1 MAHKIPIDGILDL
14 HVFSPR
20 DVESVVK
27 EYVTVAAE
35 HGFVEIRLIHG
46 RGIGI
51 QSHIVHSVFKKHP
64 SVNSFWDAEDSHLGA
79 TVAELLQ
86 KPLKQAEIN

>member
-35 HGFVEIRLIHG
+35 KGFAEIRLIHG

-51 QSHIVHSVFKKHP
+51 QRRIVHSVLKKHP

-86 KPLKQAEIN
+86 EPLKQAEIN